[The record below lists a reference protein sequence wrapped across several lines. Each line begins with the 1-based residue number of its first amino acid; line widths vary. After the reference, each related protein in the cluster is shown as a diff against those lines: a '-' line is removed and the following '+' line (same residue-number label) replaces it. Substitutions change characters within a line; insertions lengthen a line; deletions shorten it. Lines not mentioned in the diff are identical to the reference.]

1 MTVAVSTLL
10 CIYTRTVC
18 ICVQIPSRGSDTWS
32 VLSLLFS
39 SEYFATL
46 LLGAVAAAATVML
59 GMISVDQLRN
69 AAANTTTNERMNRAR
84 YPWMRAGG
92 WNFNLEVCS
101 YTFFLIYLYSLH
113 AHSVSSCAASLL

>member
-1 MTVAVSTLL
+1 MHYSYRGSRSPVAVS
-10 CIYTRTVC
+10 CRCVYTRTVC
-18 ICVQIPSRGSDTWS
+18 VCVQIPSRGNDTWS

-59 GMISVDQLRN
+59 GMIAVDQLRN

-92 WNFNLEVCS
+92 WNFNIEVR
-101 YTFFLIYLYSLH
+101 TLT
-113 AHSVSSCAASLL
+113 LL